1 MAFLRAAV
9 VLALVAV
16 AVASEA
22 APNALKEEQRTIFID
37 GGSTDSFGI
46 TDVFLYIGTFTL
58 AILTALA
65 IIGLIY
71 GTQESGST
79 GYEAPATGSYTS
91 YDHAYQVARALYDGY
106 KKYEEARSA
115 N

>member
-1 MAFLRAAV
+1 MTYHTTQMTLTCPSPVSPPLSPTAAV
-9 VLALVAV
+9 ALALVAA

-71 GTQESGST
+71 GAQESGST
-79 GYEAPATGSYTS
+79 GYEAPATGSYT
-91 YDHAYQVARALYDGY
+91 
-106 KKYEEARSA
+106 
-115 N
+115 

>member
-9 VLALVAV
+9 ILAFVAF
-16 AVASEA
+16 ASASDA
-22 APNALKEEQRTIFID
+22 AANALKEEQRTIFID
-37 GGSTDSFGI
+37 GGSTDSFGV

-58 AILTALA
+58 AILTTLA

-71 GTQESGST
+71 GVQETGST
-79 GYEAPATGSYTS
+79 GYEAPTAGSYTS